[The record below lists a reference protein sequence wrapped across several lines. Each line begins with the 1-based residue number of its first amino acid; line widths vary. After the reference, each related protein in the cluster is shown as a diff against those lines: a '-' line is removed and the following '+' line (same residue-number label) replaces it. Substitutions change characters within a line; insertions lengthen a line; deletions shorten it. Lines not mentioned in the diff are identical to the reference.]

1 MKIHEEVYPSRVGEI
16 DPTVDLRD
24 IIFINRDL
32 RKYRFSHQFDHIN
45 RFYT

>member
-32 RKYRFSHQFDHIN
+32 RKNTDFHTN
-45 RFYT
+45 LTT